1 MISYSD
7 SPWTKHYD
15 PGVPVSLEPYPDI
28 PLFQLLRE
36 SAQKYP
42 TNPAIVSS
50 AHLPVVGRVGSVL
63 TYEQLDQATDAFGA
77 ALVDHGLKRGDRVAI
92 VMPNV
97 AAFLIAYFGTLKAG
111 GVVAATNP
119 TYPPSKMRNQID
131 DSDAEFV
138 VTLTLFYDVIKQIQP
153 GTKVKTVIVANVKE
167 YLPPLARVLFS
178 LVREKKDGHFLAEIQ
193 PGDFWLQDLL
203 LQYAGQQPEVEVTGS
218 DLAIFQYTGG
228 TTGTPKAAM
237 SQHKALVANTLQC
250 RAVLLSRD
258 TTDAS
263 SEVFLGA
270 IPFFHVYGLITV
282 VSFAMT
288 LGARIVLVPNAR
300 DIDDLLSVIQKY
312 KPSIFMGVPALYN
325 ALNHHPEVTS
335 GRISLGSIRVCMSGS
350 APLPAVTKREFE
362 RLSGGSLCEGY
373 GMSEAP
379 TASHANPVKNE
390 NRTGSIGLPFP
401 DMSVRI
407 VSLEDDETE
416 VQPGE
421 IGELIVSG
429 PQLMVGYHK
438 APEETARTLREIDG
452 KKWLYTGDIAR
463 MDDDGYF
470 YIVDRKKDMALI
482 GGYNVYPNMV
492 DKVLIEHPAVM
503 DVAVAAIPHPTKE
516 GQEAL
521 KAWIVLQPDHSVSP
535 EELIAFASERL
546 ARYEVPTRFAFVDAL
561 PKSSVGK
568 TLRRELV
575 RMELEERARVAAGE
589 AAPLP
594 GIQESVVESAG
605 ATSQH

>member
-1 MISYSD
+1 MISYDD

-15 PGVPVSLEPYPDI
+15 PGVPKSLEPYPDI

-36 SAQKYP
+36 SARKYP
-42 TNPAIVSS
+42 NNPAVVSS
-50 AHLPVVGRVGSVL
+50 AHLPVVGRVGNVL

-77 ALVDHGLKRGDRVAI
+77 ALIDHGLKKGDRVAI

-111 GVVAATNP
+111 GIVAATNP
-119 TYPPSKMRNQID
+119 TYPASKMREQID
-131 DSDAEFV
+131 DCDAEFV
-138 VTLTLFYDVIKQIQP
+138 VTLTLFYNMIKQIQP
-153 GTKVKTVIVANVKE
+153 ETKVKTVIVTNVKE

-178 LVREKKDGHFLAEIQ
+178 LVREKKDGHFLEDVQ
-193 PGDFWLQDLL
+193 PGDYWLQDLL
-203 LQYAGQQPEVEVTGS
+203 IQYAGQKPDVEVTGD

-237 SQHKALVANTLQC
+237 SQHKALVANTIQC

-258 TTDAS
+258 TVDAS
-263 SEVFLGA
+263 TEVFLGA

-282 VSFAMT
+282 VGFAMA
-288 LGARIVLVPNAR
+288 LGAQIVLVPNAR
-300 DIDDLLSVIQKY
+300 DIDDLLGVVQKY
-312 KPSIFMGVPALYN
+312 KPTIFMGVPALYN

-335 GRISLGSIRVCMSGS
+335 GHVSLSSIRVCMSGS
-350 APLPAVTKREFE
+350 APLPAVTKRKFE
-362 RLSGGSLCEGY
+362 ELSGGNLCEGY

-407 VSLEDDETE
+407 VSLEDDET
-416 VQPGE
+416 VVPPGE
-421 IGELIVSG
+421 IGEMIMSG
-429 PQLMVGYHK
+429 PQLMIGYHK
-438 APEETARTLREIDG
+438 APEETAQTLREIDG

-492 DKVLIEHPAVM
+492 DKVLAEHPAVM
-503 DVAVAAIPHPTKE
+503 EVAVAAIPHPTKE

-521 KAWIVLQPDHSVSP
+521 KAWIVLQPGQTPDP
-535 EELIAFASERL
+535 DDLIAFASERL
-546 ARYEVPTRFAFVDAL
+546 ARYEVPTRFAFVDSL
-561 PKSSVGK
+561 PKTSVGK

-575 RMELEERARVAAGE
+575 QMELAERARLAAEEGATPTAE
-589 AAPLP
+589 AAIAVPAD
-594 GIQESVVESAG
+594 E
-605 ATSQH
+605 TD